1 MTSLLFLALI
11 FLLAAVLI
19 VPILKRLGLGEVLG
33 YLVAGL
39 VIGPSALGLVRDA
52 EAVLHFAEI
61 GIVFLLFIIGLELK
75 PSRLRLMRKA
85 VFGFGSLQM
94 LVTWLLLVLGCR
106 WWLGL
111 SIPATIVVSFCL
123 ALCSTPLV
131 LHILGERRELNT
143 RHGRLAFAMLLFQ
156 DIATIPL
163 LAAIPFLA
171 DDALLAAGWEPLL
184 DRILIATCA
193 LIGLIAGARYLLRPL
208 FRLAAGS
215 REVFAGASLLVVI
228 GAALLMHLAGLSM
241 ALGAFVAGIMLSDTE
256 YRHTIEAD
264 IEPFRG
270 LLLGL
275 FFMAIGMTAKVE
287 LLFQSPALV
296 LGLTAALLITKMVCM
311 LIAGRLFR
319 ASWADSFNL
328 AMLLPQGGEF
338 GFVVLTAAGASAL
351 IDQATIELLVL
362 VISLSM
368 AATPVV
374 FLTYVRWLQPLLSPA
389 NSASSDREFDTP
401 DNSSPRVIIVGFGRF
416 GQIVGR
422 VLQGL
427 KIPYT
432 VLDNDADRVVVV
444 RRYGNDVYYG
454 DATRPELLEAA
465 GAGHAQLLVLAVS
478 DIESSMRII
487 EQAQKHFPHLRIFAR
502 ARNRHQAQLL
512 KNAGIHYFQRE
523 LLPAS
528 LETSREVLVELGITR
543 DKAQRAVDI
552 FRPHDEQLMSRQLEA
567 SNNQKQLIQTV
578 QEAYAELERV
588 YAADEDIVAELER
601 VMRSGHYQVSDS
613 LQE

>member
-171 DDALLAAGWEPLL
+171 DDALLAAGREPLL

-543 DKAQRAVDI
+543 DKAQHAVDI

-601 VMRSGHYQVSDS
+601 VMRSGHHQVSDS

>member
-11 FLLAAVLI
+11 FLLATVLI
-19 VPILKRLGLGEVLG
+19 VPILKHLGLGEVLG
-33 YLVAGL
+33 YLMAGL

-94 LVTWLLLVLGCR
+94 LVTWLPLVMACR
-106 WWLGL
+106 WWLDL
-111 SIPATIVVSFCL
+111 PAPAAIVVSFCL

-131 LHILGERRELNT
+131 LHILGERRELNA

-184 DRILIATCA
+184 DRILIAACA
-193 LIGLIAGARYLLRPL
+193 LVALTAGARYLLRPL

-228 GAALLMHLAGLSM
+228 GAALLMNLAGLSM

-287 LLFQSPALV
+287 LLFLSPALV
-296 LGLTAALLITKMVCM
+296 LGLTAALLITKMVCI

-319 ASWADSFNL
+319 ASWADSLNL

-351 IDQATIELLVL
+351 VDQATVELLVL

-374 FLTYVRWLQPLLSPA
+374 FLTYVKWLQPLLSPSG
-389 NSASSDREFDTP
+389 SASCDREFDTP
-401 DNSSPRVIIVGFGRF
+401 SDQSPRVIIVGFGRF

-422 VLQGL
+422 G
-427 KIPYT
+427 P
-432 VLDNDADRVVVV
+432 
-444 RRYGNDVYYG
+444 
-454 DATRPELLEAA
+454 A
-465 GAGHAQLLVLAVS
+465 GVEDSLY
-478 DIESSMRII
+478 
-487 EQAQKHFPHLRIFAR
+487 R
-502 ARNRHQAQLL
+502 ARQQC
-512 KNAGIHYFQRE
+512 
-523 LLPAS
+523 
-528 LETSREVLVELGITR
+528 
-543 DKAQRAVDI
+543 
-552 FRPHDEQLMSRQLEA
+552 
-567 SNNQKQLIQTV
+567 
-578 QEAYAELERV
+578 
-588 YAADEDIVAELER
+588 
-601 VMRSGHYQVSDS
+601 RSCSGGAT
-613 LQE
+613 LR

>member
-39 VIGPSALGLVRDA
+39 VIGPSALGLVRNG

-94 LVTWLLLVLGCR
+94 LMTWLLLVMACR
-106 WWLGL
+106 WWPGL
-111 SIPATIVVSFCL
+111 STPAAIVVSFCL

-131 LHILGERRELNT
+131 LHILGERRELNS
-143 RHGRLAFAMLLFQ
+143 RHGRLAFALLLFQ

-163 LAAIPFLA
+163 LAAIPLLA
-171 DDALLAAGWEPLL
+171 DDALLAAGSEPLL
-184 DRILIATCA
+184 DRILIATGA
-193 LIGLIAGARYLLRPL
+193 LVGLIAGARYLLRPL

-296 LGLTAALLITKMVCM
+296 LGLTAALMVTKMASM

-319 ASWADSFNL
+319 ASWTDSFNL

-338 GFVVLTAAGASAL
+338 GFVVLTAAAASAL

-374 FLTYVRWLQPLLSPA
+374 FLSYVRWLQPLLSPT

-528 LETSREVLVELGITR
+528 LETSREVLVGLGITR

-552 FRPHDEQLMSRQLEA
+552 FRPHDEQLMSRQLEV
-567 SNNQKQLIQTV
+567 SNNQRQLIQTV

-588 YAADEDIVAELER
+588 YAADEDIVAELKR
-601 VMRSGHYQVSDS
+601 AMMSGHHQASDN
-613 LQE
+613 QRG